1 MRFKWF
7 LSAKN
12 FQTSMT
18 PVTVNKKNYPYH
30 NKLIK
35 ILLNTSA
42 YFNNPIKFQFN
53 VIYQVHEFKSH
64 PA

>member
-1 MRFKWF
+1 
-7 LSAKN
+7 
-12 FQTSMT
+12 MT